1 MIFIIILQAKKLFF
15 WFCSDRN
22 TFFGTQKLMIYSNF

>member
-1 MIFIIILQAKKLFF
+1 MIFDIILQAKKLICF

-22 TFFGTQKLMIYSNF
+22 TLSVYKN